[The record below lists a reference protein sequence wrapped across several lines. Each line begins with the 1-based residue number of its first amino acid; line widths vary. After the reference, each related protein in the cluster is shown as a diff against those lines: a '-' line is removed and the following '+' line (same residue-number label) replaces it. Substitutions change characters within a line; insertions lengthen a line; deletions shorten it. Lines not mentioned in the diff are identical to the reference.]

1 MRVRSVRHDCVG
13 QGSHVT
19 LWADAAD
26 RQASSLPHEWV
37 TERKRKPGQVAAD
50 EFRRRLTGVLIVLS
64 SSANII
70 MASADI
76 MQLPDEAPL
85 PSPGGS
91 CKERNVE
98 IIEPGSFDPINHFYP
113 RVLNAQIHPLVRSFL
128 SLGNDRIA
136 KRYCHLHP
144 EAKSTAVAHVLH
156 QSTRFFQWGGS
167 DLFITTSDMGQKKLV
182 VVETNSC
189 PSGQKSMP
197 LANEDVEHAGY
208 RTLLEKSFMPSLRA
222 HSASLPHGRLAV
234 LYDKNHMEAWGYAAT
249 LADLSSESVLLV
261 PCYADDF
268 NPKIRFTDDGILE
281 VRLGMARWEPIR
293 AALRYVTQR
302 PWCRMP
308 PLSRTLIYNPV
319 LACLA
324 GGRNKM
330 LAAKAY
336 DIFNAEISVTGL
348 RINTPETIWDV
359 TKPEVPLWVRRM
371 GGLAVVKVP
380 YANAGQG
387 VWTIT
392 HSGELQEFMDIEH
405 RYDRFIV
412 QALIGNNGWS
422 SLSRYGCL
430 YHVGTIPNIKGN
442 IYAADLRLMVG
453 SSPDHGFFPV
463 AIYARR
469 ARVPLVESLHDGA
482 QSWDMLGTNLSVKNA
497 DGSWGTETERLL
509 LMDSRDFNRIGVGVD
524 DLIEAYM
531 QTVLAI
537 LAIDGLACKLITPK
551 GNFGM
556 KLFRAL
562 NPDPKLLGE
571 LYPTQIQPLPL
582 HVYVAPAI
590 ANGIP
595 EDRTEESTIRSNNQ
609 HTPLSEDILAEQ
621 LEKKLEMATTLPNQV
636 LTPGLRVF

>member
-1 MRVRSVRHDCVG
+1 M
-13 QGSHVT
+13 
-19 LWADAAD
+19 AA
-26 RQASSLPHEWV
+26 AE
-37 TERKRKPGQVAAD
+37 VAPPC
-50 EFRRRLTGVLIVLS
+50 
-64 SSANII
+64 
-70 MASADI
+70 M
-76 MQLPDEAPL
+76 LPDEQLPPL
-85 PSPGGS
+85 PASHAGS
-91 CKERNVE
+91 SLYCKERDVE
-98 IIEPGSFDPINHFYP
+98 IIEPGSFEPINHFYP

-144 EAKSTAVAHVLH
+144 EANSTSVADVLH
-156 QSTRFFQWGGS
+156 QSTRYFQWGGS
-167 DLFITTSDMGQKKLV
+167 DLFATTTDMGQKKLV

-234 LYDKNHMEAWGYAAT
+234 LYDKNRMEAWGYAAT
-249 LADLSSESVLLV
+249 LADLSSESILLV
-261 PCYADDF
+261 PCYADDL
-268 NPKIRFTDDGILE
+268 NPKMRFTDDGVLE
-281 VRLGMARWEPIR
+281 VRLHPNTASSASMARTWEPIR

-302 PWCRMP
+302 PWCQIP
-308 PLSRTLIYNPV
+308 PLTRTLIYNPV

-336 DIFNAEISVTGL
+336 DIFNAEISWTGL

-392 HSGELQEFMDIEH
+392 HSSELQEFMDIEH

-422 SLSRYGCL
+422 SLSRQAFVSY
-430 YHVGTIPNIKGN
+430 
-442 IYAADLRLMVG
+442 
-453 SSPDHGFFPV
+453 HGFFPV

-469 ARVPLVESLHDGA
+469 ARLPLTESLHEGA
-482 QSWDMLGTNLSVKNA
+482 QSWDMLGTNLSVKNP
-497 DGSWGTETERLL
+497 DGSWRTETERLL
-509 LMDSRDFNRIGVGVD
+509 LMDSRDFNRIGIGVD

-531 QTVLAI
+531 QVERASMNTSNLFEHRISTFKETYHQVITIYGAGDACHRRVSMQTNNTKGKLWHEVI
-537 LAIDGLACKLITPK
+537 WGLES
-551 GNFGM
+551 
-556 KLFRAL
+556 
-562 NPDPKLLGE
+562 DPKLLAE
-571 LYPTQIQPLPL
+571 LYPTKIQPPL
-582 HVYVAPAI
+582 HPHIADIV
-590 ANGIP
+590 ANGTPDDKTDETSICSIS
-595 EDRTEESTIRSNNQ
+595 R
-609 HTPLSEDILAEQ
+609 HTSLSEDLLAKQ
-621 LEKKLEMATTLPNQV
+621 LEKKLEMATTLPSQV
-636 LTPGLRVF
+636 RTPSLRVF

>member
-1 MRVRSVRHDCVG
+1 M
-13 QGSHVT
+13 
-19 LWADAAD
+19 AA
-26 RQASSLPHEWV
+26 AE
-37 TERKRKPGQVAAD
+37 VAPPC
-50 EFRRRLTGVLIVLS
+50 
-64 SSANII
+64 
-70 MASADI
+70 M
-76 MQLPDEAPL
+76 LPDEQLPPL
-85 PSPGGS
+85 PASHAGS
-91 CKERNVE
+91 SLYCKERDVE
-98 IIEPGSFDPINHFYP
+98 IIEPGSFEPINHFYP

-144 EAKSTAVAHVLH
+144 EANSTSVADVLH
-156 QSTRFFQWGGS
+156 QSTRYFQWGGS
-167 DLFITTSDMGQKKLV
+167 DLFATTTDMGQKKLV

-234 LYDKNHMEAWGYAAT
+234 LYDKNRMEAWGYAAT
-249 LADLSSESVLLV
+249 LADLSSESILLV
-261 PCYADDF
+261 PCYADDL
-268 NPKIRFTDDGILE
+268 NPKMRFTDDGVLE
-281 VRLGMARWEPIR
+281 VRLHPNTASSASMARTWEPIR

-302 PWCRMP
+302 PWCQIP
-308 PLSRTLIYNPV
+308 PLTRTLIYNPV

-336 DIFNAEISVTGL
+336 DIFNAEISWTGL

-392 HSGELQEFMDIEH
+392 HSSELQEFMDIEH

-422 SLSRYGCL
+422 SLSRHGRL
-430 YHVGTIPNIKGN
+430 YHVGTIPNLKGN

-469 ARVPLVESLHDGA
+469 ARLPLTESLHEGA
-482 QSWDMLGTNLSVKNA
+482 QSWDMLGTNLSVKNP
-497 DGSWGTETERLL
+497 DGSWRTETERLL
-509 LMDSRDFNRIGVGVD
+509 LMDSRDFNRIGIGVD

-531 QTVLAI
+531 QTVLAM

-556 KLFRAL
+556 KLFGAL
-562 NPDPKLLGE
+562 NPDPKLLAE
-571 LYPTQIQPLPL
+571 LYPTKIQPPL
-582 HVYVAPAI
+582 HPHIADIV
-590 ANGIP
+590 ANGTPDDKTDETSICSIS
-595 EDRTEESTIRSNNQ
+595 R
-609 HTPLSEDILAEQ
+609 HTSLSEDLLAKQ
-621 LEKKLEMATTLPNQV
+621 LEKKLEMATTLPSQV
-636 LTPGLRVF
+636 RTPSLRVF